1 MSMHKT
7 GQRRA
12 VINGVKPDTFEL
24 RFQVEVVTWSG
35 QEHDRSGLQN
45 CDFVSKEVS
54 LRGADNISRLLV
66 RFLDGSTIPVHSEQI
81 GP

>member
-1 MSMHKT
+1 
-7 GQRRA
+7 
-12 VINGVKPDTFEL
+12 
-24 RFQVEVVTWSG
+24 
-35 QEHDRSGLQN
+35 
-45 CDFVSKEVS
+45 